1 MRDSNAIQM
10 PVPTSTV
17 SVPTTT
23 SNKKLTQKWINF
35 GIVYD
40 KNNLETSD
48 AGFCA
53 AGYGTPADDLEAL
66 RKKLVRGTKQSRAV
80 YNGLVN
86 MHQYYTNLLQ
96 EGGQSEYQIIGSLTP
111 ESERKATVEEILNN
125 NHISEELKAQI
136 LSAAFPEGPKWAIQ
150 YHRQGIKQE
159 SEDSSFVIPTN
170 RL

>member
-1 MRDSNAIQM
+1 MRNSNAIAQM
-10 PVPTSTV
+10 PVPTV
-17 SVPTTT
+17 SMPGIA

-40 KNNLETSD
+40 KDNLETD

-66 RKKLVRGTKQSRAV
+66 RKRLVRGTKQARAV

-86 MHQYYTNLLQ
+86 MHQYYVNLLK
-96 EGGQSEYQIIGSLTP
+96 EGGQSEYQVIGSLTP
-111 ESERKATVEEILNN
+111 EAERKVAVEKILDDNNIPEVVKDKILN
-125 NHISEELKAQI
+125 
-136 LSAAFPEGPKWAIQ
+136 AAFPEGPKWAIQ
-150 YHRQGIKQE
+150 YHRQGTKQE
-159 SEDSSFVIPTN
+159 SEESSFVIPTN